1 MTDTLPPQNELEQAL
16 EDGRAGRLPM
26 ADFLKLLLRSSL
38 YVLSGSEPKED
49 GSGFEPLI
57 YPHPEEGDPM
67 IACYTSPQRIGED
80 AKTAPFMMHVNCA
93 EFLERLPDNTI
104 GVVINP
110 RDVYGFELRSPAI
123 QSLMASIR
131 KARTN

>member
-1 MTDTLPPQNELEQAL
+1 MTDLPPQNELEQAL
-16 EDGRAGRLPM
+16 ADGRAGRLPM
-26 ADFLKLLLRSSL
+26 VEFIKFLLRSPL

-67 IACYTSPQRIGED
+67 IATYTSPQRIGDD
-80 AKTAPFMMHVNCA
+80 AKKAPFMLQVICA

-110 RDVYGFELRSPAI
+110 GDEFGFELRSPAI
-123 QSLMASIR
+123 QSIMASIR

>member
-1 MTDTLPPQNELEQAL
+1 MTDFIAQNELEQAL
-16 EDGRAGRLPM
+16 VDGRAGRLPLP
-26 ADFLKLLLRSSL
+26 DFIKMLLRSPI

-49 GSGFEPLI
+49 GAGFEPLI

-67 IACYTSPQRIGED
+67 IACYTSPQQVGDD
-80 AKTAPFMMHVNCA
+80 AKKAPFMMQVNCA
-93 EFLERLPDNTI
+93 DFLERLPESRI
-104 GVVINP
+104 GIVLNP
-110 RDVYGFELRSPAI
+110 GGDFGFELRSPAI